1 MPMRAAIVRG
11 LLATVCLLVL
21 ALRPTSAAAGCADK
35 IDLFPTSDGEAVDA
49 RGLAYLR
56 SDEAGAKQNF
66 TVAVDVA
73 VPEGCQ
79 RFGVATLVA
88 VPEGTQ
94 LFVFANETPVGTI
107 TIAPGVTTLDVSNAD
122 GVRFLPGVDSV
133 CSIGRVSVTDEAGTP
148 LLVGSSADF

>member
-21 ALRPTSAAAGCADK
+21 ALRPTSAAADCADK

-66 TVAVDVA
+66 TVAVD
-73 VPEGCQ
+73 
-79 RFGVATLVA
+79 VA